1 MNLWRFYINLDV
13 WFFSKAGTVKTR
25 DQRVESI
32 YVISTKRKEVNQ
44 DKADSIRDD
53 EGIKGQDTWK

>member
-1 MNLWRFYINLDV
+1 M
-13 WFFSKAGTVKTR
+13 AGTVKTR

-32 YVISTKRKEVNQ
+32 YAISTRRKEVNQ
-44 DKADSIRDD
+44 DKVDSIRDD